1 MTKKFDIDIEEASI
15 SISDGDDL
23 DLKIVGRV
31 PKSWMKWI
39 VLVVLAVFGV
49 AGDQWLM

>member
-1 MTKKFDIDIEEASI
+1 VDIDIEEDSI
-15 SISDGDDL
+15 SITDGDDL

-49 AGDQWLM
+49 AGENLLM